1 MWRNAKRSVTLK
13 KDAVT
18 YAQRRIFSANFFRFA
33 VSQKSN
39 KNSVQDISE
48 IIDGCKQWKRGS
60 QEALYRQFFGY
71 AMAICLRYAN
81 NKNEAIEILNDG
93 FLKIFN
99 HINSYDTARPFK
111 SWLSKIMANTAI
123 DHLRGRKKISFAEDI
138 SQAYD
143 LGVTDDKAL
152 DKLSYDEILQLVQ
165 NLPPA
170 YKTVFNLYVMEG
182 FQHQEIAAMLG
193 ISEGTS
199 KSNLFKAKRILKE
212 KIEELSSLNNKD
224 ADRIGA
230 SIRNE

>member
-1 MWRNAKRSVTLK
+1 MVEQVPCGTF
-13 KDAVT
+13 VC
-18 YAQRRIFSANFFRFA
+18 Q
-33 VSQKSN
+33 SQDRN
-39 KNSVQDISE
+39 KNRVHDISD
-48 IIDGCKQWKRGS
+48 IIEGCRQWKRGS

-71 AMAICLRYAN
+71 AMAICLRYAS

-99 HINSYDTARPFK
+99 HINSYDTSRPFK

-123 DHLRGRKKISFAEDI
+123 DHLRSRKKISFAEDI

-152 DKLSYDEILQLVQ
+152 DKLSYDEILLLVQ

-212 KIEELSSLNNKD
+212 KIEELTSLNKD
-224 ADRIGA
+224 ADKIGA
-230 SIRNE
+230 SIRK

>member
-1 MWRNAKRSVTLK
+1 M
-13 KDAVT
+13 
-18 YAQRRIFSANFFRFA
+18 
-33 VSQKSN
+33 
-39 KNSVQDISE
+39 QDISD
-48 IIDGCKQWKRGS
+48 IIDGCRQWKRGS

-99 HINSYDTARPFK
+99 HINSYDTSRPFK

-123 DHLRGRKKISFAEDI
+123 DHLRSRKKISFAEDI

-152 DKLSYDEILQLVQ
+152 DKLSYDEILLLVQ

-212 KIEELSSLNNKD
+212 KIEELTSLNNNQD
-224 ADRIGA
+224 AGEIGA
-230 SIRNE
+230 SVRK

>member
-1 MWRNAKRSVTLK
+1 
-13 KDAVT
+13 
-18 YAQRRIFSANFFRFA
+18 
-33 VSQKSN
+33 
-39 KNSVQDISE
+39 
-48 IIDGCKQWKRGS
+48 
-60 QEALYRQFFGY
+60 
-71 AMAICLRYAN
+71 MAICLRYAT

-99 HINSYDTARPFK
+99 HINSYDTSRPFK

-123 DHLRGRKKISFAEDI
+123 DHLRSRKRISFAEDI

-143 LGVTDDKAL
+143 LGVTDDTAL

-182 FQHQEIAAMLG
+182 FQHQEIAALLG

-212 KIEELSSLNNKD
+212 KIEELASLNNKD
-224 ADRIGA
+224 AGKIGA
-230 SIRNE
+230 SIRK

>member
-1 MWRNAKRSVTLK
+1 MH
-13 KDAVT
+13 
-18 YAQRRIFSANFFRFA
+18 
-33 VSQKSN
+33 
-39 KNSVQDISE
+39 DISE
-48 IIDGCKQWKRGS
+48 IIEGCRERKRAS

-71 AMAICLRYAN
+71 AMAICLRYVQG
-81 NKNEAIEILNDG
+81 KNEATEILNDG

-99 HINSYDTARPFK
+99 HIHSYDPSRPFK

-123 DHLRGRKKISFAEDI
+123 DYLRSRKKISFAEDI
-138 SQAYD
+138 TQAYD
-143 LGVTDDKAL
+143 LGTADDTAM

-182 FQHQEIAAMLG
+182 FQHQEIAAMLR

-212 KIEELSSLNNKD
+212 KIEELTSLINKD

-230 SIRNE
+230 TNTK